1 MKRLQRKNDKY
12 PVGGVDAKMFQIL
25 LPKLDKPKKVKA
37 AEKKLKFISFR
48 YSEEAYYQQWIFI
61 KQRLIKCYEM

>member
-1 MKRLQRKNDKY
+1 LVLFMKRLQKKNDKY
-12 PVGGVDAKMFQIL
+12 PVGGVDAKMFHIL

-48 YSEEAYYQQWIFI
+48 YSQEAYYQQ
-61 KQRLIKCYEM
+61 

>member
-12 PVGGVDAKMFQIL
+12 TVGGVDAKMFQIL

-37 AEKKLKFISFR
+37 AKKKLKFISFH
-48 YSEEAYYQQWIFI
+48 YSEEAYYQQ
-61 KQRLIKCYEM
+61 